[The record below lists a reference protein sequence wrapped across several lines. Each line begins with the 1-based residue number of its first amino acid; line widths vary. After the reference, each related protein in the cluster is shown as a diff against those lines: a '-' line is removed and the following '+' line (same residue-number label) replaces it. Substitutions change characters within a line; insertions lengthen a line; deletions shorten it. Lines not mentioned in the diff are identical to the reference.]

1 MFFWV
6 SSGFRLT
13 TLPGM
18 PFLASVWTET
28 IDAREACSSFHVVLG
43 YFVTSWMSR
52 CCALGGILEGQ
63 PLLGRV
69 ATVPSFFQLE
79 IMNRA
84 GSNQAWWSLVK
95 LNPIMNAV
103 S

>member
-1 MFFWV
+1 MVF
-6 SSGFRLT
+6 
-13 TLPGM
+13 
-18 PFLASVWTET
+18 ASPLFQGCRVWTGT
-28 IDAREACSSFHVVLG
+28 FIDAREVCSYFHLVLG
-43 YFVTSWMSR
+43 SLVTSWMSH

-63 PLLGRV
+63 PLLGRLAMV
-69 ATVPSFFQLE
+69 LSFLQLE

-84 GSNQAWWSLVK
+84 GSNQARWSLVK